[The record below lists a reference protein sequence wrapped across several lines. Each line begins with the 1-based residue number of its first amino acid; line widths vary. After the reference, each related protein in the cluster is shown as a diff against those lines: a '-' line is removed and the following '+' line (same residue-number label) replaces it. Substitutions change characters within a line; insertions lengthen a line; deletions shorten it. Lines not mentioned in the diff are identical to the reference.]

1 MSADSVTFPAK
12 ESPCYINSL
21 YLFIHLSSEKNESR
35 SATAVIGLNGLP
47 PWSPLGSAELAFA
60 QTVLALFPPSPL
72 RLHRPIK
79 AGTFSVF
86 ESFSNPSVTAC
97 HLPYISLR
105 KHPVMLRGT
114 AREEGGCN
122 PLFIVEKCTYIALRQ
137 PVRLRD
143 TAGRSVR
150 VPLYY
155 YTDSHLPVSSGVKPL
170 WWA

>member
-1 MSADSVTFPAK
+1 MSPDFVTFPAK

-21 YLFIHLSSEKNESR
+21 SLFILLSSEKDEQR
-35 SATAVIGLNGLP
+35 SAAAVIGLNGLP
-47 PWSPLGSAELAFA
+47 PWSPLGSAEFAFA
-60 QTVLALFPPSPL
+60 QTVLALFPQSPL

-105 KHPVMLRGT
+105 KHPV
-114 AREEGGCN
+114 
-122 PLFIVEKCTYIALRQ
+122 
-137 PVRLRD
+137 RLRD

-150 VPLYY
+150 VPLCY

>member
-1 MSADSVTFPAK
+1 MSPDFVTFPAK

-21 YLFIHLSSEKNESR
+21 SLFILLSSEKDEQR
-35 SATAVIGLNGLP
+35 STAAVIGLNGLS
-47 PWSPLGSAELAFA
+47 PWSPLGSAEFAFA
-60 QTVLALFPPSPL
+60 QTVLALFPQSPL

-105 KHPVMLRGT
+105 KHPV
-114 AREEGGCN
+114 
-122 PLFIVEKCTYIALRQ
+122 
-137 PVRLRD
+137 RLRD

-150 VPLYY
+150 VPLCY

>member
-1 MSADSVTFPAK
+1 MSPDFVTFPAK

-21 YLFIHLSSEKNESR
+21 SLFILLSSEKDEQR
-35 SATAVIGLNGLP
+35 STAAVIGLNGLP
-47 PWSPLGSAELAFA
+47 PWSPLGSAEFAFA
-60 QTVLALFPPSPL
+60 QRVLALFPQSPL

-105 KHPVMLRGT
+105 KHPV
-114 AREEGGCN
+114 
-122 PLFIVEKCTYIALRQ
+122 
-137 PVRLRD
+137 RLRD

-150 VPLYY
+150 VPLCY

>member
-1 MSADSVTFPAK
+1 MSRSDGGVEKTRL
-12 ESPCYINSL
+12 C
-21 YLFIHLSSEKNESR
+21 LFILLSSEKNELRSSGSYRAIRLVATVAVGVCGTR
-35 SATAVIGLNGLP
+35 SAR
-47 PWSPLGSAELAFA
+47 
-60 QTVLALFPPSPL
+60 TVLALFPPSPL

>member
-1 MSADSVTFPAK
+1 MSPDFVTFPAK

-21 YLFIHLSSEKNESR
+21 YLFIHFSSEKNESR

-47 PWSPLGSAELAFA
+47 LRSSSRAAELAFA
-60 QTVLALFPPSPL
+60 QTVFALFPPSPL

-97 HLPYISLR
+97 HLPYIFALQ
-105 KHPVMLRGT
+105 KH
-114 AREEGGCN
+114 
-122 PLFIVEKCTYIALRQ
+122 

-143 TAGRSVR
+143 TAGRRVR